1 MKTSRILSYLLSSSI
16 ALVTMTGCMD
26 DPVPT
31 SGATQEQIEQ
41 ASKDG
46 LANAITKYI
55 NTGSNSSYSDIGYP
69 QQMIYR
75 DVMIADMPIKDPSY
89 YYFMDYLEPLY
100 IGDYQLQTDFW
111 QRYYYLIKKC
121 NICVGA
127 CSDSSED
134 ALNLATGL
142 VYRALAYLD
151 LARWYEFHDSGVAA
165 IDNDAA
171 SKGIKGLTVPI
182 VTENTTEQQAFANP
196 RAPFYE
202 MYRFILT
209 DLNRA
214 ERAMSKVS
222 ETPEINKPSLATIYG
237 MKARLWL
244 EIATRFRDYPED
256 LAEQIANDNV
266 SYENVLGPGY
276 ALDPL
281 GVTSAN
287 DAYRQTIVNAQKV
300 IDSGATPMT
309 EDEWHSVTSGF
320 NTPTSA
326 WLLAILMSSSD
337 VMVTS
342 NTWKSWVSFMA
353 PEAKYGV
360 SSTEYGAQHMIDK
373 TLYEAMSDNDWRK
386 RTWIDPELFEAA
398 ASDESVFTDNYS
410 HLTSMS
416 YDEWLNN
423 APYVGF
429 KFRPGAGERN
439 SATTGNKVAIP
450 LMRVEEIYF
459 ILAEAKGNLNGVGAG
474 VAALNSFMNTYRY
487 TEATYSCVAGS
498 LEDFTEELIKQK
510 RIELWGEGLSLWDIR
525 RLRMAVTRGYEGTN
539 HLERFRYNSEKG
551 YVPGWSTMFIPRRE
565 NDLNSQ
571 CKLNPD
577 PSSKFTLWVE

>member
-1 MKTSRILSYLLSSSI
+1 MKTTKILSYLLGTSI
-16 ALVTMTGCMD
+16 AMGTLTGCMD

-46 LANAITKYI
+46 LANAITKYF
-55 NTGSNSSYSDIGYP
+55 NTGSNSSYSDIGYG

-75 DVMIADMPIKDPSY
+75 DVMTADMPVRDPSY
-89 YYFMDYLEPLY
+89 YYFVEYIEPLY

-127 CSDSSED
+127 CSDSADD
-134 ALNLATGL
+134 ALNLATAL
-142 VYRALAYLD
+142 TYRALAYLD
-151 LARWYEFHDSGVAA
+151 LMRWYEFHDSGVSS
-165 IDNDAA
+165 IDADAA
-171 SKGIKGLTVPI
+171 AKGIKGLTVPI
-182 VTENTTEQQAFANP
+182 VTENTTELQSFANP
-196 RAPFYE
+196 RAPFHE
-202 MYRFILT
+202 MYRFILS

-222 ETPEINKPSLATIYG
+222 QTPELNKPSLATVQG

-281 GVTSAN
+281 GVTTAN
-287 DAYRQTIVNAQKV
+287 DAYRQAVVYAQKV
-300 IDSGATPMT
+300 IDSGATPVT
-309 EDEWHSVTSGF
+309 EAEWHSVTSGF

-326 WLLAILMSSSD
+326 WLFAILMSSSD

-342 NTWKSWVSFMA
+342 YTWQSWVSFMA

-360 SSTEYGAQHMIDK
+360 SSPEFAAQHKIDRS
-373 TLYEAMSDNDWRK
+373 LYESMSDDDWRK
-386 RTWIDPELFEAA
+386 RTWIDPDIFEAA
-398 ASDESVFTDNYS
+398 AADKSAFTENYG

-416 YDEWLNN
+416 YEEWLKN

-429 KFRPGAGERN
+429 KFRPGSGER
-439 SATTGNKVAIP
+439 SSSTTGNKVAIP
-450 LMRVEEIYF
+450 LMRVEEMHF
-459 ILAEAKGNLNGVGAG
+459 ILAEAKGNLNGVGSG

-487 TEATYSCVAGS
+487 KQATYNCVAGT

-510 RIELWGEGLSLWDIR
+510 RIEFWGEGISLWDIR
-525 RLRMAVTRGYEGTN
+525 RLRLPVTRGYEGSN
-539 HLERFRYNSEKG
+539 HLERFRFNSEKG
-551 YVPGWSTMFIPRRE
+551 YVPGWSTMYIPRRE
-565 NDLNSQ
+565 NDLNSM